1 MKDVQN
7 IMGIR
12 ITMDT
17 LEKSAMLIHLSNG
30 NVLKFQECNDGLYYY
45 NMAQGADSKNKKL
58 NIRVQLSIII
68 QTHCHNL

>member
-7 IMGIR
+7 IQGLR

-17 LEKSAMLIHLSNG
+17 LEESAILIQLSDG
-30 NVLKFQECNDGLYYY
+30 NVLTFNYCYDGLYYY

-58 NIRVQLSIII
+58 NLKVQLPIII
-68 QTHCHNL
+68 QTYCQNL